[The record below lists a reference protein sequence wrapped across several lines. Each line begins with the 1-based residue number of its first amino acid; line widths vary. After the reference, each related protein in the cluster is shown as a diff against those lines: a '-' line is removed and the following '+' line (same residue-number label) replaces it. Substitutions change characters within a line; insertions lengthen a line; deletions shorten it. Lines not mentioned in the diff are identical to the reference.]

1 MNIYLPLH
9 VWDREFDSRLVIAY
23 LTACLG
29 NTSILGHE
37 YNMSPLYELDQNSI
51 LFRAGA
57 PIDNKVRGKWHRD
70 TKQRGGLVITHDEE
84 GVNNIP
90 IKYKELVD
98 GKKEIFLD
106 LKAIRNNKYSVEAVK
121 NVSQQIAWSNLHRAV
136 QCHEIRD
143 IKVRSIAVNRIESLS
158 GVRFDLLGPFG
169 ERFQRRQTESIQNL
183 YGDYILAL
191 DNFSVSNKGISGF
204 YDRTN
209 DLRQAGYTDKEIYE
223 QADKT
228 EINRQMEIKARE
240 DFANFILEFA
250 EENPYINIV
259 FRPHPCHGQEYW
271 EERFVSRQNISIVN
285 KGQIHAWI
293 YGATA
298 TVHSGCTTGI
308 EAYAADKP
316 TYDITELLS
325 ERCDEIKNSLVAISR
340 QKTGNKSTVKKE
352 LRERWKSTM
361 MTRDKLSHKIH
372 REKNTFEPGKLKG
385 ENIDGAISII
395 QENSVIVSQMI
406 QKNLG
411 LSNSQDVIGVGG
423 GLTHIVNT
431 AERFKKMANKELNIF
446 STTKS
451 LYRYPPNLG
460 KSRYVTLNEI
470 QLKLE
475 DTRLAFEGYGVT
487 LPRVKAV
494 AIGVNVFAIKAV
506 ED

>member
-240 DFANFILEFA
+240 DFANFILEF
-250 EENPYINIV
+250 
-259 FRPHPCHGQEYW
+259 GM
-271 EERFVSRQNISIVN
+271 
-285 KGQIHAWI
+285 
-293 YGATA
+293 
-298 TVHSGCTTGI
+298 GC
-308 EAYAADKP
+308 
-316 TYDITELLS
+316 
-325 ERCDEIKNSLVAISR
+325 C
-340 QKTGNKSTVKKE
+340 
-352 LRERWKSTM
+352 
-361 MTRDKLSHKIH
+361 
-372 REKNTFEPGKLKG
+372 
-385 ENIDGAISII
+385 
-395 QENSVIVSQMI
+395 
-406 QKNLG
+406 
-411 LSNSQDVIGVGG
+411 
-423 GLTHIVNT
+423 
-431 AERFKKMANKELNIF
+431 
-446 STTKS
+446 
-451 LYRYPPNLG
+451 
-460 KSRYVTLNEI
+460 
-470 QLKLE
+470 
-475 DTRLAFEGYGVT
+475 
-487 LPRVKAV
+487 
-494 AIGVNVFAIKAV
+494 
-506 ED
+506 